1 MGVGITLRRSRV
13 RSDMR
18 PLLAIPR
25 RTAVRSAES
34 GATAAGLGETAVAA
48 AAAARGARRR
58 VLAATAEAEGQT
70 RRVGDVGEGEGDGE
84 RRKGAKSSRVAA
96 SIADIPAVRRS
107 TVRGSLSGVSSRC
120 GEASELR
127 RREGR

>member
-1 MGVGITLRRSRV
+1 MGTSKTMYKFNPRYRGEHVGVGITLRRSRV

-48 AAAARGARRR
+48 AAAARGARSL
-58 VLAATAEAEGQT
+58 VLAATGEAEGQT
-70 RRVGDVGEGEGDGE
+70 RRVGDGGEGDGE
-84 RRKGAKSSRVAA
+84 RRKGAKSRRTP
-96 SIADIPAVRRS
+96 SIGAIVVFPWLDEARS
-107 TVRGSLSGVSSRC
+107 P
-120 GEASELR
+120 E
-127 RREGR
+127 